1 MHDAARIHAEIDLTF
16 AEWKAAGR
24 RGDAE
29 AMAALVTEDG
39 EFWSHGRPA
48 LKGREA
54 VRQAF
59 LAAVA
64 EYDIE
69 QEWESVER
77 IIAGDWALD
86 RGIERNVVIKKSDG
100 TRIEV
105 TQRGFSV
112 LRKES
117 DGWWR
122 FARGMTN
129 QEA

>member
-1 MHDAARIHAEIDLTF
+1 MSNAEIDRTF
-16 AEWKAAGR
+16 EEWKAAGR

-48 LKGREA
+48 MKGREA
-54 VRQAF
+54 VKQAF
-59 LAAVA
+59 LAAMA
-64 EYDIE
+64 DYDVE

-77 IIAGDWALD
+77 IVAGDWAFE
-86 RGIERNVVIKKSDG
+86 RGIEHNVVIKKSDG

-105 TQRGFSV
+105 TQRAFSV
-112 LRKES
+112 LKRES
-117 DGWWR
+117 DGRWR

-129 QEA
+129 QD